1 MPSAVRG
8 PDCRMH
14 ENMMTRIDMSEYQE
28 RHAVSRLIGAP
39 PGYVGYDEG
48 GQLTEAVRR
57 KPYSVVLLDEIEKAH
72 PDVFNILLQVLD
84 DGRLT
89 DNKGR
94 TVDFRNTIII
104 MTSNMG
110 SHLIMDNFSRGYDGE
125 KIPQE
130 VIDRTRG
137 DVIDMLKQ
145 TLKPEFLNRID
156 EIVMFTPLTKEN
168 VYEIVGIQIR
178 SLTKMLAENGIELQ
192 VTPKAQEWLARQG
205 YDPMYGARPVKR
217 TIQRYIVNDL
227 SKKILAGDVE
237 KERPIVID
245 AANDTLT
252 YRN

>member
-1 MPSAVRG
+1 M
-8 PDCRMH
+8 
-14 ENMMTRIDMSEYQE
+14 
-28 RHAVSRLIGAP
+28 
-39 PGYVGYDEG
+39 
-48 GQLTEAVRR
+48 
-57 KPYSVVLLDEIEKAH
+57 
-72 PDVFNILLQVLD
+72 LD

-110 SHLIMDNFSRGYDGE
+110 SHLIMENFSKGYDGD

-130 VIDRTRG
+130 TIDRTRNE
-137 DVIDMLKQ
+137 VIDMLKQ

-156 EIVMFTPLTKEN
+156 EIVMFTPLTRRN
-168 VYEIVGIQIR
+168 VFEIVGIQIR
-178 SLTKMLAENGIELQ
+178 ALTRMLASNGIELQ
-192 VTPKAQEWLARQG
+192 VTDAAKHWLADHG

-217 TIQRYIVNDL
+217 TIQRYVVNDL
-227 SKKILAGDVE
+227 SKKILAGEVD

-245 AANDTLT
+245 MANDALT